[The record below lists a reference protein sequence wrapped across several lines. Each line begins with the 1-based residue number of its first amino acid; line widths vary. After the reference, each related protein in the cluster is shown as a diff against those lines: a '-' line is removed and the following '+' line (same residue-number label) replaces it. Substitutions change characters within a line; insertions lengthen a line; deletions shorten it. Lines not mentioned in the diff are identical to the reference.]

1 MISIDVIS
9 GLQIDSCSTQGDL
22 EEEFATWWDLL
33 VGKWQFIF
41 TMMRPEQIV
50 AATNACGIQITK

>member
-1 MISIDVIS
+1 MISIDIIS
-9 GLQIDSCSTQGDL
+9 GLQIDICSIQGDL
-22 EEEFATWWDLL
+22 EEEFATWWGLL

-41 TMMRPEQIV
+41 IMMSPEQIM